1 MYYMFFNKPVMF
13 SNFSKQNYGFN
24 ANWQKRCDNKERR
37 EKILAGITHSKKS
50 FGNLKTEKKT
60 PQKKHTT
67 LRVPL
72 CSHRSLTAD

>member
-1 MYYMFFNKPVMF
+1 MFFNKPVMF

-24 ANWQKRCDNKERR
+24 ANQQKRRCDNEERR

-60 PQKKHTT
+60 NTKETYNFESASLFTQKSD
-67 LRVPL
+67 
-72 CSHRSLTAD
+72 C